1 MRIATVAAVAALVVA
16 GLALVVAVT
25 AGSSSPIGVV
35 GSGPDHPQPSAANGC
50 TPDQVHYSPLPG
62 AAQAAGIPPTMP
74 WVTDGRGEITGS
86 LGYLGKPPLRNS
98 TDAVIGTDGRVAH
111 DMGTQIIWWV
121 RGRGAKTLTIVGRRT
136 DSPGSFHETVTGPT
150 AQGANTVFPSIVDVP
165 AAGCWTLEVRSGTS
179 SASLRFQAI
188 ELGG

>member
-1 MRIATVAAVAALVVA
+1 MAAVAALVVA

-111 DMGTQIIWWV
+111 DTGTQIIWWV